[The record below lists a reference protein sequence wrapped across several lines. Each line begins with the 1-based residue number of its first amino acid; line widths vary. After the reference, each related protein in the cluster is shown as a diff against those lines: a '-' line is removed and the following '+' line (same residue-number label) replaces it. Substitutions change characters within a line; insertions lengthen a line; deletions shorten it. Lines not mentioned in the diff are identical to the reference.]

1 MTVGPRGAHRVP
13 ASGSRLVVRRFP
25 PRARGAVLL
34 LHGGRSQ
41 SLEPPPLLDLPA
53 ARMRLFAPPLL
64 RAGRRELIA
73 VAQVRYG
80 HRGWNGEREDALH
93 DAREALRDLTERVGD
108 VPVVLV
114 GHSMGGRAALRL
126 AGHPQVRGVV
136 ALAPWCPPGEPV
148 GHLRGR
154 RVAVLHDQHD
164 RVTSAREAWEFLARA
179 ERAGATTVAVRMRKG
194 GHTMLRDAR
203 TWHRTTASLAVGM
216 LGLAPLPVGADGDPP
231 QGFG

>member
-1 MTVGPRGAHRVP
+1 MTVDPRGAHRVP
-13 ASGSRLVVRRFP
+13 ASGSRLVVRRVP

-34 LHGGRSQ
+34 LHGGRSEA
-41 SLEPPPLLDLPA
+41 LEPPPLLDLPA

-64 RAGRRELIA
+64 RAGRRDLIA

-154 RVAVLHDQHD
+154 QVAVLHDQHD
-164 RVTSAREAWEFLARA
+164 RVTAAREAWEFLARA

-216 LGLAPLPVGADGDPP
+216 LGLVPLPDGADGDPP